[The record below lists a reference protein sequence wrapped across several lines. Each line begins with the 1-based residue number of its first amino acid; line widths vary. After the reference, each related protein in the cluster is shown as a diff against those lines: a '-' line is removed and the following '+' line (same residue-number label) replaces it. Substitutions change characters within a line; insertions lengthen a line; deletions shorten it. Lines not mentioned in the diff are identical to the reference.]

1 MGILEMRKALR
12 NDSTGFL
19 PVNPETMPDFAVKH
33 IFEYR
38 SRAKSGARPTG
49 KYELRNTKKP
59 AVTAPAVNN
68 DEQEQMQ
75 RRAALAIL

>member
-1 MGILEMRKALR
+1 MGLLEMRKALR
-12 NDSTGFL
+12 NDSTGFVPL
-19 PVNPETMPDFAVKH
+19 NPETMPDFAVKH

-49 KYELRNTKKP
+49 MYELRKTKLS
-59 AVTAPAVNN
+59 AVTAPAVSN

-75 RRAALAIL
+75 RRAALASL